1 MLIECARLCVGLH
14 LCFSIRSTICAISK
28 HPVLMPAN
36 CYPEDFFFFFDSN
49 LKLLESKINLIY
61 MDFTIRIFDKF
72 TWEKKQIRS
81 ERIYLT
87 LEGRLLYGD

>member
-1 MLIECARLCVGLH
+1 MLRGCARLCVGLH

-49 LKLLESKINLIY
+49 LKLLESKRNLIY
-61 MDFTIRIFDKF
+61 MDFTIRSFDKL
-72 TWEKKQIRS
+72 TYEKKQIRS
-81 ERIYLT
+81 EGIYIFNS
-87 LEGRLLYGD
+87 